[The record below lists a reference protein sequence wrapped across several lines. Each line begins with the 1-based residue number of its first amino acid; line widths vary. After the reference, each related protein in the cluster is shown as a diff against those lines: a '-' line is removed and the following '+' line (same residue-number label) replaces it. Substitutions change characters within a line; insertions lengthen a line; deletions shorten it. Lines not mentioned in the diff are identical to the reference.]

1 MSKKGDLLEHYA
13 GREPTQFVQ
22 YDGFA
27 EVQEVTGIFNPDKD
41 GDTLFN
47 GDTWELMHG
56 AGVRLLIDPELGRAD
71 ILRLLAKISKR
82 IKREWVKTPTGERSG
97 HRREDTPPF

>member
-27 EVQEVTGIFNPDKD
+27 KNQADGIFNPDKD
-41 GDTLFN
+41 GDTLFS
-47 GDTWELMHG
+47 GDTWELMGG

-71 ILRLLAKISKR
+71 ILRLLAKISKQ
-82 IKREWVKTPTGERSG
+82 IKREWVKTPTGEQSG

>member
-13 GREPTQFVQ
+13 GREPNKFVQ

-27 EVQEVTGIFNPDKD
+27 KNQADGIFNPDKD
-41 GDTLFN
+41 GDTLFS
-47 GDTWELMHG
+47 GDTWELMGG

-71 ILRLLAKISKR
+71 ILRLLAKISKQ

>member
-13 GREPTQFVQ
+13 GREPNKFVQ

-27 EVQEVTGIFNPDKD
+27 KNQADGIFNPDKD
-41 GDTLFN
+41 GDTLFS
-47 GDTWELMHG
+47 GDTWELMGG

>member
-13 GREPTQFVQ
+13 GREPNKFVQ

-27 EVQEVTGIFNPDKD
+27 KNQADGIFNPDKD
-41 GDTLFN
+41 GDTLFS
-47 GDTWELMHG
+47 GDTWELMGG

-71 ILRLLAKISKR
+71 ILRLLAKISKQ
-82 IKREWVKTPTGERSG
+82 IKREWVKTPTGEQSG